1 MGDTLSKN
9 KLNKGA
15 LITFEGIDGSGKST
29 QIKKLKNYL
38 KKKKIK
44 NFYFTREPG
53 GSDFGNISRKL
64 LLNNN
69 KIKFSS
75 ESQILLLVASRFEHH
90 KQFILPL
97 LKKNKI
103 VVSDRFKDSTYAYQC
118 GNNERL
124 YNLLRHL
131 NSLLFDDFEPYLT
144 ILLDISPKIAVQR
157 MKNREANNAF
167 DKKTLYFY
175 KIARNNYLKL
185 AKNNK
190 RIIVFN
196 ASLDQDELF
205 NNIQKVIFK
214 KIKQNAIKF

>member
-1 MGDTLSKN
+1 MLSKN
-9 KLNKGA
+9 KLNKGI

-38 KKKKIK
+38 KKKKVK

-53 GSDFGNISRKL
+53 GTDFGNISRKL

-69 KIKFSS
+69 KIKFSI
-75 ESQILLLVASRFEHH
+75 ESQILLLIASRLEHY

-103 VVSDRFKDSTYAYQC
+103 IVSDRFQDSTYAYQC
-118 GNNERL
+118 GNDERL
-124 YNLLRHL
+124 YNFLKYL
-131 NSLLFDDFEPYLT
+131 NSLLFDDFEPNLT
-144 ILLDISPKIAVQR
+144 ILLDISPKIAIQR
-157 MKNREANNAF
+157 MKNREVNNVF

-196 ASLDQDELF
+196 ASLKQEELF
-205 NNIQKVIFK
+205 NNIQKIIFK
-214 KIKQNAIKF
+214 KIKQNAIKL

>member
-1 MGDTLSKN
+1 MLSKN
-9 KLNKGA
+9 KLNKGI

-29 QIKKLKNYL
+29 QIKKLQNYF
-38 KKKKIK
+38 KKKKVK

-75 ESQILLLVASRFEHH
+75 ESQILLLIASRFEHY

-103 VVSDRFKDSTYAYQC
+103 IISDRFQDSTYAYQC
-118 GNNERL
+118 GNNKKL
-124 YNLLRHL
+124 YNLLKHL
-131 NSLLFDDFEPYLT
+131 NSLLFDNFEPNLT
-144 ILLDISPKIAVQR
+144 ILLDINPKIAIQR
-157 MKNREANNAF
+157 IKNREANNAF
-167 DKKTLYFY
+167 DNKTLYFY
-175 KIARNNYLKL
+175 KVARNNYLKL
-185 AKNNK
+185 AKANK

-196 ASLDQDELF
+196 GTLNQEELF
-205 NNIQKVIFK
+205 NNIQKIIFK
-214 KIKQNAIKF
+214 KIEKNAIKF